1 MSFQRTENASFLT
14 GNMRTVNED
23 FQVDEIPDFEPSGEG
38 EHACLKIRKSGQNTE
53 WTGKQLADIAGV
65 ARRDVSYAGLK
76 DRHAVTTQW
85 FSVWL
90 PGKESPDWSA
100 HLPDSIEVLEEIRHN
115 RKVRIGT
122 LKGNRFKIVLR
133 ECAGDKA
140 ALESTI
146 ETIRKQGVPNYFGT
160 QRFGRDNHNIQRAT
174 AWFSGEI
181 KPKARHQK
189 SMYLSAARSWL
200 FNHYLTERV
209 AAANWGKA
217 LDGDVF
223 QLDGSNSCFYE
234 PLTEALQQRVLDF
247 DLHPTGPMWGEGDS
261 LSQSEVKSV
270 EAKLAAQF
278 PILSEGLVKHG
289 LKQERRS
296 LRLAVNE
303 LQHHWLADDVLELQF
318 ALKPGSYATSVLQ
331 ELGSFIDINELN
343 KSLQGPKR

>member
-1 MSFQRTENASFLT
+1 MKFNRTESACSLV
-14 GNMRTVNED
+14 GDIRTVNED

-53 WTGKQLADIAGV
+53 WTGKQLADIAGI

-76 DRHAVTTQW
+76 DRHAITTQW

-90 PGKESPDWSA
+90 PGKVSPNWSEQ
-100 HLPDSIEVLEEIRHN
+100 LPESIEVLEEVRHN

-122 LKGNRFKIVLR
+122 LKGNRFKIVIR
-133 ECAGDKA
+133 ECVGNKA

-146 ETIRKQGVPNYFGT
+146 QTIREHGVPNYFGT
-160 QRFGRDNHNIQRAT
+160 QRFGRDNHNIERAN

-200 FNHYLTERV
+200 FNHCLSARV
-209 AAANWGKA
+209 ADNNWNDA

-234 PLTEALQQRVLDF
+234 PLTEVLQARVKAF
-247 DLHPTGPMWGEGDS
+247 DLHPTGPMWGQGELATQGDVSVTEAS
-261 LSQSEVKSV
+261 L
-270 EAKLAAQF
+270 LAQF
-278 PILSEGLVKHG
+278 QVLSAGLEKHG
-289 LKQERRS
+289 LKQDRRS
-296 LRLAVNE
+296 LRLMVQG
-303 LQHHWLADDVLELQF
+303 LSHQWLADDVLELTF
-318 ALKPGSYATSVLQ
+318 SLKPGSYATSVLQ
-331 ELGSFIDINELN
+331 ELGSFTDVNELN
-343 KSLQGPKR
+343 KLVKD